1 MHSLRLSSVLAALL
15 LGSFATA
22 CGGGD
27 DDGSDNGGDAD
38 GGISDGD
45 FDNDGI
51 PDDEDDDDDAD
62 GVPDDEDDC
71 PLDNDPCDDT
81 SDAACKHLD
90 IVIAV
95 DASGSMNEEMAAMAN
110 EIFAGSN
117 GFANALL
124 DISGG
129 IQDYR
134 VGTHSACPAPATF
147 NTVGDGG
154 TTDADWDN
162 DVNCDFA
169 SGETWIEGDQSR
181 DADEVIAEFECVGQI
196 DRVDAP
202 ADDGPTAGS
211 CTGSNDDE
219 QPASAAIAALAAS
232 ANPGFQRND
241 AVLVVVAMT
250 DEDEQPTPNRN
261 ADELYADLVAAK
273 GNVKNM
279 VFLGI
284 GGGSAC
290 TGTYG
295 TADEASK
302 LHNLTN
308 LFIAQER
315 GVWHDLCNGNLGDG
329 LSQAIDVIENA
340 CDEFNPV
347 D

>member
-1 MHSLRLSSVLAALL
+1 MHSLRLQSALL
-15 LGSFATA
+15 LLLISSISFA
-22 CGGGD
+22 CGGDDSGGDTGGD
-27 DDGSDNGGDAD
+27 DDGGP
-38 GGISDGD
+38 ISDGD

-51 PDDEDDDDDAD
+51 PDDEDDDDDGD

-90 IVIAV
+90 VVIAV
-95 DASGSMNEEMAAMAN
+95 DASGSMDEEMAAMAS
-110 EIFAGSN
+110 EVFGGPN

-134 VGTHSACPAPATF
+134 VGTHSACPTPATF
-147 NTVGDGG
+147 NT
-154 TTDADWDN
+154 
-162 DVNCDFA
+162 
-169 SGETWIEGDQSR
+169 SGEPAGPNTQDNGSTPCEFSSGKTWIEGNQDS
-181 DADEVIAEFECVGQI
+181 DADQIIAEFECVGRI
-196 DRVDAP
+196 DRVEDP
-202 ADDGPTAGS
+202 DNGITAGG
-211 CTGSNDDE
+211 CNGDNDDE
-219 QPASAAIAALAAS
+219 QPGSTAVAMLADG
-232 ANPGFQRND
+232 ANPDFQRNE
-241 AVLVVVAMT
+241 AVLVVVALT
-250 DEDEQPTPNRN
+250 DEDEQPTPDRS
-261 ADELYADLVAAK
+261 AAQLYDALVARK

-290 TGTYG
+290 TGVYG
-295 TADEASK
+295 AADNAQK
-302 LHNLTN
+302 LRNLTD

-315 GVWHDLCNGNLGDG
+315 GVWHDLCVGNLGDG
-329 LSQAIDVIENA
+329 LSAAIDVIQNA